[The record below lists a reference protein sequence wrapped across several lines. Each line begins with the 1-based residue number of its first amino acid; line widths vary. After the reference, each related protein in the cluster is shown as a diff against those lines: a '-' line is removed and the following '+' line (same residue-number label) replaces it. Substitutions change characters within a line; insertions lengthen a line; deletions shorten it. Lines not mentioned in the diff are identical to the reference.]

1 MRTPLLL
8 ACFALTVV
16 GCSRN
21 EPKDEQTG
29 SAASSEQK
37 TIETS
42 DIACNNEK
50 ATSAIHSYLVNR
62 IDQHAKK
69 QSDIIQQQAGTVV
82 DMTILQNGLSQVA
95 INLEGVNGSNGKC
108 QATVSFNMPQAQL
121 DNADKIYTRLKM
133 PVAAEQIVSRGYQLQ
148 NSTLVANNVGFGLS
162 ASGTNYQVNSTTGD
176 DVIGLVGEIMANSA
190 LAQTLTQPSNT
201 PLAGSSAGAIPVLP
215 PVTSKPSVA
224 ANNSQ
229 TSTTKPVKKQTT
241 EKPKT
246 NSEKNNSKKNNSEKT
261 KTDVTTTTSAKK
273 NTQSDSADKKSVK
286 KSESTT
292 SDSADKKSVKKS
304 ESTTS
309 NADTKSTAT
318 KSAASTGNSTEK
330 STKSVSHEKVP
341 TDTNVK
347 LTIEEKN
354 EQY

>member
-1 MRTPLLL
+1 MSMIFPQNTLSKKMRTPLLL
-8 ACFALTVV
+8 ACFALAVV

-21 EPKDEQTG
+21 EQKDAQTG

-62 IDQHAKK
+62 IDQQAKK
-69 QSDIIQQQAGTVV
+69 QSDIIQQQAGTIV
-82 DMTILQNGLSQVA
+82 DMSILQNGLSQVA
-95 INLEGVNGSNGKC
+95 INLESVNGSNGKC

-121 DNADKIYTRLKM
+121 DNTDKIYTRLKM
-133 PVAAEQIVSRGYQLQ
+133 PVAAEQIASRGYQLQ

-162 ASGTNYQVNSTTGD
+162 ASGANYQVNSTTGD

-201 PLAGSSAGAIPVLP
+201 PLAGSSAGAIPVVP
-215 PVTSKPSVA
+215 TVTSKPSVA

-229 TSTTKPVKKQTT
+229 NSTTKPVKKQTT
-241 EKPKT
+241 EEPKT
-246 NSEKNNSKKNNSEKT
+246 DSEKNDSEKT
-261 KTDVTTTTSAKK
+261 KTDVTTTSDKK
-273 NTQSDSADKKSVK
+273 NTASDSADKISDK

-292 SDSADKKSVKKS
+292 A
-304 ESTTS
+304 

-318 KSAASTGNSTEK
+318 KSAASTSTDK

>member
-1 MRTPLLL
+1 MSMIFPQNTLSKKMRTPLLL

-21 EPKDEQTG
+21 EQKDEQTG

-62 IDQHAKK
+62 IDQQAKK

-133 PVAAEQIVSRGYQLQ
+133 PVAAEQIASRGYQLQ

-162 ASGTNYQVNSTTGD
+162 ASGANYQVNSTTGD

-201 PLAGSSAGAIPVLP
+201 PLAGSSAGAIPVVP
-215 PVTSKPSVA
+215 TVTSKPSVA

-229 TSTTKPVKKQTT
+229 NSTTKPVKKQTT
-241 EKPKT
+241 EEPKT
-246 NSEKNNSKKNNSEKT
+246 DSEKNDSEKT
-261 KTDVTTTTSAKK
+261 KTDVTTTSDKK
-273 NTQSDSADKKSVK
+273 NTASDSADKKSVK

-292 SDSADKKSVKKS
+292 A
-304 ESTTS
+304 

-318 KSAASTGNSTEK
+318 KSAASTSTDK

>member
-1 MRTPLLL
+1 MSMIFPQNTLSKKMRTPLLL

-21 EPKDEQTG
+21 EQKDEQTG
-29 SAASSEQK
+29 STASSEQK
-37 TIETS
+37 PIETS

-62 IDQHAKK
+62 IDQQAKK

-95 INLEGVNGSNGKC
+95 INLESVNGSNGKC

-133 PVAAEQIVSRGYQLQ
+133 PVAAEQITSRGYQLQ

-201 PLAGSSAGAIPVLP
+201 PLAGSSAGAIPVVP
-215 PVTSKPSVA
+215 TVTSKPSVA

-229 TSTTKPVKKQTT
+229 NSTTKPVKKQTT
-241 EKPKT
+241 EEPKT
-246 NSEKNNSKKNNSEKT
+246 DSEKNDSEKT
-261 KTDVTTTTSAKK
+261 KTDVTTTSDKK
-273 NTQSDSADKKSVK
+273 NTA
-286 KSESTT
+286 

-309 NADTKSTAT
+309 NADSKSTAT
-318 KSAASTGNSTEK
+318 KSAASTSTDK

>member
-1 MRTPLLL
+1 MSMIFPQNTLSKKMRTPLLL

-21 EPKDEQTG
+21 EQKDEQTG
-29 SAASSEQK
+29 SAASSEQQP
-37 TIETS
+37 IETS

-62 IDQHAKK
+62 IDQQAKK

-95 INLEGVNGSNGKC
+95 INLESVNGSNGKC

-133 PVAAEQIVSRGYQLQ
+133 PVAAEQIASRGYQLQ
-148 NSTLVANNVGFGLS
+148 NSTLVANPVGFGLS
-162 ASGTNYQVNSTTGD
+162 ASGANYQVNSTTGD

-201 PLAGSSAGAIPVLP
+201 PLAGSSAGAIPVVP
-215 PVTSKPSVA
+215 TVTSKPSVA

-229 TSTTKPVKKQTT
+229 NSTTKPVKKQTT
-241 EKPKT
+241 EEPKT
-246 NSEKNNSKKNNSEKT
+246 DSEKNDSEKT
-261 KTDVTTTTSAKK
+261 KTDVTTTSDKK
-273 NTQSDSADKKSVK
+273 NTASDSADKKSVK

-292 SDSADKKSVKKS
+292 A
-304 ESTTS
+304 

-318 KSAASTGNSTEK
+318 KSAASTSTDK

>member
-1 MRTPLLL
+1 MSMIFPQNTLSKKMRTPLLL

-21 EPKDEQTG
+21 EQKDEQTG

-62 IDQHAKK
+62 IDQQAKK
-69 QSDIIQQQAGTVV
+69 QSDIIQQQAGTIV
-82 DMTILQNGLSQVA
+82 DMSILQNGLSQVA
-95 INLEGVNGSNGKC
+95 INLESVNGSNGKC

-133 PVAAEQIVSRGYQLQ
+133 PVAAEQITSRGYQLQ

-162 ASGTNYQVNSTTGD
+162 ASGANYQVNSTTGD

-201 PLAGSSAGAIPVLP
+201 PLAGSSAGAIPVVP
-215 PVTSKPSVA
+215 TVTSKPSVA

-229 TSTTKPVKKQTT
+229 NSTTKPVKKQTT
-241 EKPKT
+241 EEPKT
-246 NSEKNNSKKNNSEKT
+246 DSEKNDSEKT
-261 KTDVTTTTSAKK
+261 KTDVTTTSDKK
-273 NTQSDSADKKSVK
+273 NTA
-286 KSESTT
+286 

-318 KSAASTGNSTEK
+318 KSAASTSTDK

>member
-1 MRTPLLL
+1 MSMIFPQNTLSKKMRTPLLL

-21 EPKDEQTG
+21 EQKDEQTG

-62 IDQHAKK
+62 IDQQAKK

-95 INLEGVNGSNGKC
+95 INLESVNGSNGKC

-133 PVAAEQIVSRGYQLQ
+133 PVAAEQIASRGYQLQ

-162 ASGTNYQVNSTTGD
+162 ASGANYQVNSTTGD

-201 PLAGSSAGAIPVLP
+201 PLAGSSAGAIPVVP
-215 PVTSKPSVA
+215 TVTSKPSVA

-229 TSTTKPVKKQTT
+229 NSTTKPVKKQTT
-241 EKPKT
+241 EEPKT
-246 NSEKNNSKKNNSEKT
+246 DSEKNDSEKT
-261 KTDVTTTTSAKK
+261 KTDVTTTSDKK
-273 NTQSDSADKKSVK
+273 NTQSDSADKISDK
-286 KSESTT
+286 KSEP
-292 SDSADKKSVKKS
+292 
-304 ESTTS
+304 TTS
-309 NADTKSTAT
+309 NADSKSTAT
-318 KSAASTGNSTEK
+318 KSAASTSTDK

-347 LTIEEKN
+347 LTIEGKN

>member
-1 MRTPLLL
+1 MSMIFPQNTLSKKMRMPLLL
-8 ACFALTVV
+8 ACFALAVV

-21 EPKDEQTG
+21 EQKDEQTG
-29 SAASSEQK
+29 SAASSEQQP
-37 TIETS
+37 IETS
-42 DIACNNEK
+42 DIACNNDK

-62 IDQHAKK
+62 IDQQAKK

-82 DMTILQNGLSQVA
+82 DMSILQNGLSQVA
-95 INLEGVNGSNGKC
+95 INLESVNGSNGKC
-108 QATVSFNMPQAQL
+108 QATVLFNMPQAQL
-121 DNADKIYTRLKM
+121 DNADKIYTRLKI
-133 PVAAEQIVSRGYQLQ
+133 PVAAEQITSRGYQLQ

-201 PLAGSSAGAIPVLP
+201 PLAGSSAGAIAVLP
-215 PVTSKPSVA
+215 PVTSRPSVA

-229 TSTTKPVKKQTT
+229 NSTTKPVKKQTT
-241 EKPKT
+241 EQPKT
-246 NSEKNNSKKNNSEKT
+246 GSEKT
-261 KTDVTTTTSAKK
+261 KTDVTNTSDKK
-273 NTQSDSADKKSVK
+273 NTQSDSADKISDK
-286 KSESTT
+286 KSEP
-292 SDSADKKSVKKS
+292 
-304 ESTTS
+304 TTS
-309 NADTKSTAT
+309 NADSKSTAT
-318 KSAASTGNSTEK
+318 KSAASTSTDK

>member
-1 MRTPLLL
+1 MSMIFPQNTLSKKMRTPLLL
-8 ACFALTVV
+8 ACFALAVV

-21 EPKDEQTG
+21 EQKDEQTG

-37 TIETS
+37 SIETS

-62 IDQHAKK
+62 IDQQAKK
-69 QSDIIQQQAGTVV
+69 QSDIIQQQAGTIV

-95 INLEGVNGSNGKC
+95 INLESVNGSNGKC

-133 PVAAEQIVSRGYQLQ
+133 PVAAEQIASRGYQLQ

-162 ASGTNYQVNSTTGD
+162 ASGANYQVNSTTGD

-201 PLAGSSAGAIPVLP
+201 PLAGSSAGAIPVVP
-215 PVTSKPSVA
+215 TVTSKPSVA

-229 TSTTKPVKKQTT
+229 NSTTKPVKKQTT
-241 EKPKT
+241 EEPKT
-246 NSEKNNSKKNNSEKT
+246 DSEKNDSEKT
-261 KTDVTTTTSAKK
+261 KTDVTTTSDKK
-273 NTQSDSADKKSVK
+273 NTA
-286 KSESTT
+286 

-318 KSAASTGNSTEK
+318 KSAASTSTDK

>member
-21 EPKDEQTG
+21 EQKDEQTG

-62 IDQHAKK
+62 IDQQAKK
-69 QSDIIQQQAGTVV
+69 QSDIIQQQAGTIV
-82 DMTILQNGLSQVA
+82 DMSILQNGLSQVA
-95 INLEGVNGSNGKC
+95 INLESVNGSNGKC

-133 PVAAEQIVSRGYQLQ
+133 PVAAEQIASRGYQLQ

-162 ASGTNYQVNSTTGD
+162 ASGANYQVNSTTGD

-201 PLAGSSAGAIPVLP
+201 PLAGSSAGAIPVVP
-215 PVTSKPSVA
+215 TVTSKPSVA

-229 TSTTKPVKKQTT
+229 NSTTKPVKKQTT
-241 EKPKT
+241 EEPKT
-246 NSEKNNSKKNNSEKT
+246 DSEKNDSEKT
-261 KTDVTTTTSAKK
+261 KTDVTTTSDKK
-273 NTQSDSADKKSVK
+273 NTASDSADKISDK

-292 SDSADKKSVKKS
+292 A
-304 ESTTS
+304 

-318 KSAASTGNSTEK
+318 KSAASTSTEK

>member
-21 EPKDEQTG
+21 EQKDEQTG
-29 SAASSEQK
+29 STASSEQK
-37 TIETS
+37 PIETS

-62 IDQHAKK
+62 IDQQAKK

-95 INLEGVNGSNGKC
+95 INLESVNGSNGKC

-133 PVAAEQIVSRGYQLQ
+133 PVAAEQIASRGYQLQ
-148 NSTLVANNVGFGLS
+148 NSTLVANPVGFGLS
-162 ASGTNYQVNSTTGD
+162 ASGANYQVNSTTGD

-201 PLAGSSAGAIPVLP
+201 PLAGSSAGAIPVVP
-215 PVTSKPSVA
+215 TVTSKPSVA

-229 TSTTKPVKKQTT
+229 NSTTKPVKKQTT
-241 EKPKT
+241 EEPKT
-246 NSEKNNSKKNNSEKT
+246 DSEKNDSEKT
-261 KTDVTTTTSAKK
+261 KTDVTTIPAKK
-273 NTQSDSADKKSVK
+273 NTASDSADKKSVK
-286 KSESTT
+286 KSE
-292 SDSADKKSVKKS
+292 A
-304 ESTTS
+304 TTS

-318 KSAASTGNSTEK
+318 KSAASTSTEK

>member
-1 MRTPLLL
+1 MSMLFPQNTLSKKMRTPLLL
-8 ACFALTVV
+8 ACFALAVV

-21 EPKDEQTG
+21 EQKDGQTG
-29 SAASSEQK
+29 SAASSEQQP
-37 TIETS
+37 IETS

-62 IDQHAKK
+62 IDQQAKK

-95 INLEGVNGSNGKC
+95 INLESVNGSNGKC

-133 PVAAEQIVSRGYQLQ
+133 PVAAEQIASRGYQLQ
-148 NSTLVANNVGFGLS
+148 NSTLVANPVGFGLS
-162 ASGTNYQVNSTTGD
+162 ASGANYQVNSTTGD

-201 PLAGSSAGAIPVLP
+201 PLAGSSAGAIPVVP
-215 PVTSKPSVA
+215 TVTSKPSVA

-229 TSTTKPVKKQTT
+229 NSTTKPVKKQTT
-241 EKPKT
+241 EEPKT
-246 NSEKNNSKKNNSEKT
+246 DSEKNDSEKT
-261 KTDVTTTTSAKK
+261 KTDVTTIPAKK
-273 NTQSDSADKKSVK
+273 NTA
-286 KSESTT
+286 

-309 NADTKSTAT
+309 NADTKST
-318 KSAASTGNSTEK
+318 KP
-330 STKSVSHEKVP
+330 VSHEKVP

>member
-1 MRTPLLL
+1 MSMIFPQNTLSKKMRTPLLL
-8 ACFALTVV
+8 ACFALAVV

-21 EPKDEQTG
+21 EQKDGQTG
-29 SAASSEQK
+29 SAASSEQQP
-37 TIETS
+37 IETS

-62 IDQHAKK
+62 IDQQAKK
-69 QSDIIQQQAGTVV
+69 QSDIIQQQAGTIV

-133 PVAAEQIVSRGYQLQ
+133 PVAAEQIASRGYQLQ
-148 NSTLVANNVGFGLS
+148 NSTLVANPVGFGLS
-162 ASGTNYQVNSTTGD
+162 ASGANYQVNSTTGD

-201 PLAGSSAGAIPVLP
+201 PLAGSSAGAIPVVP
-215 PVTSKPSVA
+215 TVTSKPSVA

-229 TSTTKPVKKQTT
+229 NSTTKPVKKQTT
-241 EKPKT
+241 EEPKT
-246 NSEKNNSKKNNSEKT
+246 NSEKT
-261 KTDVTTTTSAKK
+261 KTDVTTTSDKK
-273 NTQSDSADKKSVK
+273 NTASDSADKKSVK

-292 SDSADKKSVKKS
+292 A
-304 ESTTS
+304 

-318 KSAASTGNSTEK
+318 KSAASTSTDK

>member
-1 MRTPLLL
+1 MSMIFPQNTLSKKMRTPLLL
-8 ACFALTVV
+8 ACFALAVV

-21 EPKDEQTG
+21 EQKDGQTG
-29 SAASSEQK
+29 STASSEQQP
-37 TIETS
+37 IETS

-50 ATSAIHSYLVNR
+50 ATDAIHSYLVNR
-62 IDQHAKK
+62 IDQQAKK
-69 QSDIIQQQAGTVV
+69 QSDIIQQQAGTMV

-95 INLEGVNGSNGKC
+95 INLESVNGNNGKC

-121 DNADKIYTRLKM
+121 DNADKIYTRLKI
-133 PVAAEQIVSRGYQLQ
+133 PVAAEQITSRGYQLQ

-215 PVTSKPSVA
+215 PVTSRPSVA

-229 TSTTKPVKKQTT
+229 NSTTKPVKKQTT
-241 EKPKT
+241 EQPKT
-246 NSEKNNSKKNNSEKT
+246 GSEKT
-261 KTDVTTTTSAKK
+261 KTDVNNTSDEK
-273 NTQSDSADKKSVK
+273 NTQSDSADKISDK
-286 KSESTT
+286 KSEP
-292 SDSADKKSVKKS
+292 
-304 ESTTS
+304 TTS
-309 NADTKSTAT
+309 NADSKSTAT
-318 KSAASTGNSTEK
+318 KSAASTSTDK

>member
-1 MRTPLLL
+1 MSMIFPQNTLSKKMRTPLLL
-8 ACFALTVV
+8 ACFALAVV

-21 EPKDEQTG
+21 EQKDEQTG

-50 ATSAIHSYLVNR
+50 ATDAIHSYLVNR
-62 IDQHAKK
+62 IDQQAKK

-95 INLEGVNGSNGKC
+95 INLESVNGSNGKC

-133 PVAAEQIVSRGYQLQ
+133 PVAAEQIASRGYQLQ

-162 ASGTNYQVNSTTGD
+162 ASGANYQVNSTTGD

-201 PLAGSSAGAIPVLP
+201 PLAGSSAGAIAVLP
-215 PVTSKPSVA
+215 PVTSRPSVA

-241 EKPKT
+241 EEPKT
-246 NSEKNNSKKNNSEKT
+246 DSEKNDSEKT
-261 KTDVTTTTSAKK
+261 KTDVTTTSDKK
-273 NTQSDSADKKSVK
+273 NTASDSADKKSVK

-292 SDSADKKSVKKS
+292 A
-304 ESTTS
+304 

-318 KSAASTGNSTEK
+318 KSAASTSVDK

>member
-1 MRTPLLL
+1 MSMIFPQNTLSKKMRTPLLL
-8 ACFALTVV
+8 ACFALAVV

-21 EPKDEQTG
+21 EQKDEQTG
-29 SAASSEQK
+29 SAASSEQQP
-37 TIETS
+37 IETS
-42 DIACNNEK
+42 DIACNKDK
-50 ATSAIHSYLVNR
+50 ATDAIHSYLVNR
-62 IDQHAKK
+62 IDQQAKK
-69 QSDIIQQQAGTVV
+69 QSDIIQQQAGTMV

-95 INLEGVNGSNGKC
+95 INLESVKGSNGKC

-133 PVAAEQIVSRGYQLQ
+133 PVAAEQIASRGYQLQ

-201 PLAGSSAGAIPVLP
+201 PLAGSSAGAIPVVP
-215 PVTSKPSVA
+215 TVTSKPSVA

-229 TSTTKPVKKQTT
+229 NSTTKPVKKQTT
-241 EKPKT
+241 EEPKT
-246 NSEKNNSKKNNSEKT
+246 DSEKNDSEKT
-261 KTDVTTTTSAKK
+261 KTDVTTTSDKK
-273 NTQSDSADKKSVK
+273 NTA
-286 KSESTT
+286 

-309 NADTKSTAT
+309 NADTKST
-318 KSAASTGNSTEK
+318 KP
-330 STKSVSHEKVP
+330 VSHEKVP

>member
-1 MRTPLLL
+1 MSMIFPQNTLSKKMRTPLLL

-21 EPKDEQTG
+21 EQKDEQTG

-37 TIETS
+37 SIETS

-50 ATSAIHSYLVNR
+50 ATNAIHSYLVNR
-62 IDQHAKK
+62 IDQQAKK

-95 INLEGVNGSNGKC
+95 INLESVNGSNGKC

-133 PVAAEQIVSRGYQLQ
+133 PVAAEQIASRGYQLQ

-162 ASGTNYQVNSTTGD
+162 ASGANYQVNSTTGD

-201 PLAGSSAGAIPVLP
+201 PLAGSSAGAIPVVP
-215 PVTSKPSVA
+215 TVTSKPSVA

-229 TSTTKPVKKQTT
+229 NSTNKPVKKQTT
-241 EKPKT
+241 EEPKT
-246 NSEKNNSKKNNSEKT
+246 DSEKNDSEKT
-261 KTDVTTTTSAKK
+261 KTDVTTTSDKK
-273 NTQSDSADKKSVK
+273 NTASDSADKKSVK

-292 SDSADKKSVKKS
+292 A
-304 ESTTS
+304 

-318 KSAASTGNSTEK
+318 KSAASTSTDK

>member
-1 MRTPLLL
+1 MIFPQNTLSKKMRTPLLL
-8 ACFALTVV
+8 ACFALAVV

-21 EPKDEQTG
+21 EQKDEQTG

-62 IDQHAKK
+62 IDQQAKK
-69 QSDIIQQQAGTVV
+69 QSDIIQQQAGTIV

-95 INLEGVNGSNGKC
+95 INLESVNGSNGKC

-121 DNADKIYTRLKM
+121 DNADKIYSRLKM
-133 PVAAEQIVSRGYQLQ
+133 PVAAEQIASRGYQLQ

-246 NSEKNNSKKNNSEKT
+246 GSEKNSSEKT

-273 NTQSDSADKKSVK
+273 NTQ
-286 KSESTT
+286 

>member
-1 MRTPLLL
+1 MSMIFPQNTLSKKMRTPLLL
-8 ACFALTVV
+8 ACFALAVV

-21 EPKDEQTG
+21 EQKDEQTG

-37 TIETS
+37 PIETS

-50 ATSAIHSYLVNR
+50 ATNAIHSYLVNR
-62 IDQHAKK
+62 IDQQAKK
-69 QSDIIQQQAGTVV
+69 QSDIIQQQAGTIV

-95 INLEGVNGSNGKC
+95 INLESVNGSNGKC

-133 PVAAEQIVSRGYQLQ
+133 PVAAEQIASRGYQLQ

-162 ASGTNYQVNSTTGD
+162 ASGANYQVNSTTGD

-201 PLAGSSAGAIPVLP
+201 PLAGSSAGAIPVVP
-215 PVTSKPSVA
+215 TVTSKPSVA

-229 TSTTKPVKKQTT
+229 NSTTKPVKKQTT
-241 EKPKT
+241 EEPKT
-246 NSEKNNSKKNNSEKT
+246 DSEKNDSEKT
-261 KTDVTTTTSAKK
+261 KTDVTTTSDKK
-273 NTQSDSADKKSVK
+273 NTASDSADKKSVK

-292 SDSADKKSVKKS
+292 A
-304 ESTTS
+304 

-318 KSAASTGNSTEK
+318 KSAASTSTDK

>member
-1 MRTPLLL
+1 MSMIFPQNTLSKKMRTPLLL

-21 EPKDEQTG
+21 EQKDEQTG
-29 SAASSEQK
+29 SAASSEQQP
-37 TIETS
+37 IETS
-42 DIACNNEK
+42 DIACNNDK

-62 IDQHAKK
+62 IDQQAKK

-82 DMTILQNGLSQVA
+82 DMSILQNGLSQVA
-95 INLEGVNGSNGKC
+95 INLESVNGSNGKC

-133 PVAAEQIVSRGYQLQ
+133 PVAAEQITSRGYQLQ

-162 ASGTNYQVNSTTGD
+162 ASGANYQVNSTTGD

-201 PLAGSSAGAIPVLP
+201 PLAGSSAGAIPVVP
-215 PVTSKPSVA
+215 TVTSKPSVA

-229 TSTTKPVKKQTT
+229 NSTTKPVKKQTT
-241 EKPKT
+241 EEPKT
-246 NSEKNNSKKNNSEKT
+246 DSEKNDSEKT
-261 KTDVTTTTSAKK
+261 KTDVTTTSDKK
-273 NTQSDSADKKSVK
+273 NTASDSADKKS
-286 KSESTT
+286 E
-292 SDSADKKSVKKS
+292 KKS

-318 KSAASTGNSTEK
+318 KSAASTSTDK

>member
-1 MRTPLLL
+1 MSMIFPQNTLSKKMRTPLLL

-21 EPKDEQTG
+21 EQKDEQTG

-37 TIETS
+37 SIETS

-62 IDQHAKK
+62 IDQQAKK
-69 QSDIIQQQAGTVV
+69 QSDIIQQQAGTMV

-95 INLEGVNGSNGKC
+95 INLESVNGSNGKC

-133 PVAAEQIVSRGYQLQ
+133 PVAAEQITSRGYQLQ

-162 ASGTNYQVNSTTGD
+162 ASGANYQVNSTTGD

-201 PLAGSSAGAIPVLP
+201 PLAGSSVGAIPVLP

-241 EKPKT
+241 EEPKT
-246 NSEKNNSKKNNSEKT
+246 DSEKNDSEKT
-261 KTDVTTTTSAKK
+261 KTDVTTTSDKK
-273 NTQSDSADKKSVK
+273 NTASDSADKISDK

-292 SDSADKKSVKKS
+292 A
-304 ESTTS
+304 

-318 KSAASTGNSTEK
+318 KSAASTSTDK

>member
-1 MRTPLLL
+1 MSMIFPQNTLSKKMRTPLLL

-21 EPKDEQTG
+21 EQKDEQTG

-62 IDQHAKK
+62 IDQQAKK
-69 QSDIIQQQAGTVV
+69 QSDIIQQQAGTIV

-95 INLEGVNGSNGKC
+95 INLESVNGSNGKC

-133 PVAAEQIVSRGYQLQ
+133 PVAAEQIASRGYQLQ

-162 ASGTNYQVNSTTGD
+162 ASGANYQVNSTTGD

-201 PLAGSSAGAIPVLP
+201 PLAGSSAGAIPVVP
-215 PVTSKPSVA
+215 TVTSKPSVA

-229 TSTTKPVKKQTT
+229 NSTTKPVKKQTT
-241 EKPKT
+241 EEPKT
-246 NSEKNNSKKNNSEKT
+246 DSEKNDSEKT
-261 KTDVTTTTSAKK
+261 KTDVTTTSDKK
-273 NTQSDSADKKSVK
+273 NTASDSADKISDK

-292 SDSADKKSVKKS
+292 A
-304 ESTTS
+304 

-318 KSAASTGNSTEK
+318 KSAASTSTDK

>member
-1 MRTPLLL
+1 MSMIFPQNTLSKKMRMPLLL

-21 EPKDEQTG
+21 EQKDGQTG
-29 SAASSEQK
+29 STASSEQQP
-37 TIETS
+37 IETS

-62 IDQHAKK
+62 IDQQAKK
-69 QSDIIQQQAGTVV
+69 QSDIIQQQAGTMV

-95 INLEGVNGSNGKC
+95 INLESVKGSNGKC

-133 PVAAEQIVSRGYQLQ
+133 PVAAEQIASRGYQLQ

-162 ASGTNYQVNSTTGD
+162 ASGANYQVNSTTGD

-201 PLAGSSAGAIPVLP
+201 PLAGSSAGAIPVVP
-215 PVTSKPSVA
+215 TVTSKPSVA

-229 TSTTKPVKKQTT
+229 NSTTKPVKKQTT
-241 EKPKT
+241 EQPKT
-246 NSEKNNSKKNNSEKT
+246 DSEKNDSEKT
-261 KTDVTTTTSAKK
+261 KTDVTTTSDKK

-292 SDSADKKSVKKS
+292 A
-304 ESTTS
+304 

-318 KSAASTGNSTEK
+318 KSAASTSTDK

>member
-8 ACFALTVV
+8 ACFALAVV

-21 EPKDEQTG
+21 EQKDAQTG

-50 ATSAIHSYLVNR
+50 ATDAIHSYLVNR
-62 IDQHAKK
+62 IDQQAKK
-69 QSDIIQQQAGTVV
+69 QSDIIQQQAGTMV

-95 INLEGVNGSNGKC
+95 INLESVNGSNGKC

-133 PVAAEQIVSRGYQLQ
+133 PVAAEQIASRGYQLQ
-148 NSTLVANNVGFGLS
+148 NSTLVANPVGFGLS
-162 ASGTNYQVNSTTGD
+162 ASGANYQVNSTTGD

-201 PLAGSSAGAIPVLP
+201 PLAGSSAGAIPVVP
-215 PVTSKPSVA
+215 TVTSKPSVA

-229 TSTTKPVKKQTT
+229 NSTTKPVKKQTT
-241 EKPKT
+241 EEPKT
-246 NSEKNNSKKNNSEKT
+246 DSEKNDSEKT
-261 KTDVTTTTSAKK
+261 KTDVTTIPAKK
-273 NTQSDSADKKSVK
+273 NTA
-286 KSESTT
+286 

-309 NADTKSTAT
+309 NADT
-318 KSAASTGNSTEK
+318 K

>member
-1 MRTPLLL
+1 MSMIFPQNTLSKKMRTPLLL
-8 ACFALTVV
+8 ACFALAVV

-21 EPKDEQTG
+21 EQKDAQTG

-50 ATSAIHSYLVNR
+50 ATDAIHSYLVNR
-62 IDQHAKK
+62 IDQQAKK
-69 QSDIIQQQAGTVV
+69 QSDIIQQQAGTMV

-95 INLEGVNGSNGKC
+95 INLESVNGNNGKC

-121 DNADKIYTRLKM
+121 DNTDKIYTRLKM
-133 PVAAEQIVSRGYQLQ
+133 PVAAEQIASRGYQLQ

-162 ASGTNYQVNSTTGD
+162 ASGANYQVNSTTGD

-201 PLAGSSAGAIPVLP
+201 PLAGSSAGAIPVVP
-215 PVTSKPSVA
+215 TVTSKPSVA

-229 TSTTKPVKKQTT
+229 NSTTKPVKKQTT
-241 EKPKT
+241 EEPKT
-246 NSEKNNSKKNNSEKT
+246 DSEKNDSEKT
-261 KTDVTTTTSAKK
+261 KTDVTTTSDKK
-273 NTQSDSADKKSVK
+273 NTQSDSADKISDK
-286 KSESTT
+286 KSEPTT
-292 SDSADKKSVKKS
+292 A
-304 ESTTS
+304 
-309 NADTKSTAT
+309 NADSKSTAT
-318 KSAASTGNSTEK
+318 KSAASTSTDK

>member
-1 MRTPLLL
+1 MSMIFPQNTLSKKMRTPLLL

-21 EPKDEQTG
+21 EQKDEQTG

-37 TIETS
+37 PIETS

-62 IDQHAKK
+62 IDQQAKK
-69 QSDIIQQQAGTVV
+69 QSDIIQQQAGTIV
-82 DMTILQNGLSQVA
+82 DMSILQNGLSQVA
-95 INLEGVNGSNGKC
+95 INLESVNGSNGKC

-133 PVAAEQIVSRGYQLQ
+133 PVAAEQITSRGYQLQ

-162 ASGTNYQVNSTTGD
+162 ASGANYQVNSTTGD

-201 PLAGSSAGAIPVLP
+201 PLAGSSAGAIPVVP
-215 PVTSKPSVA
+215 TVTSKPSVA

-229 TSTTKPVKKQTT
+229 NSTTKPVKKQTT
-241 EKPKT
+241 EEPKT
-246 NSEKNNSKKNNSEKT
+246 DSEKNDSEKT
-261 KTDVTTTTSAKK
+261 KTDVTTTSDKK
-273 NTQSDSADKKSVK
+273 NTASDSADKKSVK

-292 SDSADKKSVKKS
+292 A
-304 ESTTS
+304 

-318 KSAASTGNSTEK
+318 KSAASTSTDK

>member
-1 MRTPLLL
+1 MSMIFPQNTLSKKMRTPLLL

-21 EPKDEQTG
+21 EQKDEQTG

-62 IDQHAKK
+62 IDQQAKK

-95 INLEGVNGSNGKC
+95 INLESVNGSNGKC

-121 DNADKIYTRLKM
+121 DNTDKIYTRLKM
-133 PVAAEQIVSRGYQLQ
+133 PVAAEQITSRGYQLQ

-162 ASGTNYQVNSTTGD
+162 ASGANYQVNSTTGD

-201 PLAGSSAGAIPVLP
+201 PLAGSSAGAIPVVP
-215 PVTSKPSVA
+215 TVTSKPSVA

-229 TSTTKPVKKQTT
+229 NSTTKPVKKQTT
-241 EKPKT
+241 EEPKT
-246 NSEKNNSKKNNSEKT
+246 DSEKNDSEKT
-261 KTDVTTTTSAKK
+261 KTDVTTTSDKK
-273 NTQSDSADKKSVK
+273 NTASDSADKKSVK
-286 KSESTT
+286 KSEATT
-292 SDSADKKSVKKS
+292 A
-304 ESTTS
+304 
-309 NADTKSTAT
+309 NADSKSTAT
-318 KSAASTGNSTEK
+318 KSAASTSTEK
-330 STKSVSHEKVP
+330 STKPVSHEKVP

>member
-21 EPKDEQTG
+21 EQKDEQTG

-62 IDQHAKK
+62 IDQQAKK
-69 QSDIIQQQAGTVV
+69 QSDIIQQQAGTIV
-82 DMTILQNGLSQVA
+82 DRSILQNGLSQVA
-95 INLEGVNGSNGKC
+95 INLESVNGSNGKC

-133 PVAAEQIVSRGYQLQ
+133 PVAAEQIASRGYQLQ

-162 ASGTNYQVNSTTGD
+162 ASGANYQVNSTTGD

-201 PLAGSSAGAIPVLP
+201 PLAGSSAGAIPVVP
-215 PVTSKPSVA
+215 TVTSKPSVA

-229 TSTTKPVKKQTT
+229 NSTTKPVKKQTT
-241 EKPKT
+241 EEPKT
-246 NSEKNNSKKNNSEKT
+246 DSEKNDSEKT
-261 KTDVTTTTSAKK
+261 KTDVTTTSDKK
-273 NTQSDSADKKSVK
+273 NTASDSADKISDK

-292 SDSADKKSVKKS
+292 A
-304 ESTTS
+304 

-318 KSAASTGNSTEK
+318 KSAASTGNSTDK

>member
-1 MRTPLLL
+1 MSMIFPQNTLSKKMRTPLLL

-21 EPKDEQTG
+21 EQKNEQTG

-62 IDQHAKK
+62 IDQQAKK

-133 PVAAEQIVSRGYQLQ
+133 PVAAEQIASRGYQLQ

-162 ASGTNYQVNSTTGD
+162 ASGANYQVNSTTGD

-201 PLAGSSAGAIPVLP
+201 PLAGSSAGAIPVVP
-215 PVTSKPSVA
+215 TVTSKPSVA

-229 TSTTKPVKKQTT
+229 NSTTKPVKKQTT
-241 EKPKT
+241 EEPKT
-246 NSEKNNSKKNNSEKT
+246 DSEKNDSEKT
-261 KTDVTTTTSAKK
+261 KTDVTTTSDKK
-273 NTQSDSADKKSVK
+273 NTASDSADKISDK

-292 SDSADKKSVKKS
+292 A
-304 ESTTS
+304 

-318 KSAASTGNSTEK
+318 KSAASTSTDK

>member
-1 MRTPLLL
+1 M

-21 EPKDEQTG
+21 EQKDEQTG

-37 TIETS
+37 PIEMS

-62 IDQHAKK
+62 IDQQAKK
-69 QSDIIQQQAGTVV
+69 QSDIIQQQAGTIV
-82 DMTILQNGLSQVA
+82 DMSILQNGLSQVA
-95 INLEGVNGSNGKC
+95 INLESVNGSNGKC

-133 PVAAEQIVSRGYQLQ
+133 PVAAEQIASRGYQLQ

-162 ASGTNYQVNSTTGD
+162 ASGANYQVNSTTGD

-201 PLAGSSAGAIPVLP
+201 PLAGSSAGAIPVVP
-215 PVTSKPSVA
+215 TVTSKPSVA

-229 TSTTKPVKKQTT
+229 NSTTKPVKKQTT
-241 EKPKT
+241 EEPKT
-246 NSEKNNSKKNNSEKT
+246 DSEKNDSEKT
-261 KTDVTTTTSAKK
+261 KTDVTTTSDKK
-273 NTQSDSADKKSVK
+273 NTASDSADKISDK

-292 SDSADKKSVKKS
+292 A
-304 ESTTS
+304 

-318 KSAASTGNSTEK
+318 KSAASTSTDK

>member
-1 MRTPLLL
+1 MSMIFPQNTLSKKMLTPLLL

-21 EPKDEQTG
+21 EQKDEQTG

-37 TIETS
+37 IIETS

-62 IDQHAKK
+62 IDQQAKK
-69 QSDIIQQQAGTVV
+69 QSDIIQQQAGTIV
-82 DMTILQNGLSQVA
+82 DMNILQNGLSQVA
-95 INLEGVNGSNGKC
+95 INLESVNGSNGKC

-133 PVAAEQIVSRGYQLQ
+133 PVAAEQIASRGYQLQ

-162 ASGTNYQVNSTTGD
+162 ASGANYQVNSTTGD

-229 TSTTKPVKKQTT
+229 TSTTKPVKKQTI

-246 NSEKNNSKKNNSEKT
+246 NSEKNSSEKT
-261 KTDVTTTTSAKK
+261 KTDVTTTSAKK
-273 NTQSDSADKKSVK
+273 NTQSDN
-286 KSESTT
+286 
-292 SDSADKKSVKKS
+292 ADKKSVKKS

-318 KSAASTGNSTEK
+318 KSAASTSTDK

>member
-1 MRTPLLL
+1 MSMIFPQNTLSKKMRTPLLL
-8 ACFALTVV
+8 ACFALAVV

-21 EPKDEQTG
+21 EQKDGQTG
-29 SAASSEQK
+29 STASSEQQP
-37 TIETS
+37 IETS

-62 IDQHAKK
+62 IDQQAKK

-95 INLEGVNGSNGKC
+95 INLESVNGSNGKC

-133 PVAAEQIVSRGYQLQ
+133 PVAAEQIASRGYQLQ
-148 NSTLVANNVGFGLS
+148 NSTLVANPVGFGLS
-162 ASGTNYQVNSTTGD
+162 ASGANYQVNSTTGD

-201 PLAGSSAGAIPVLP
+201 PLAGSSAGAIPVVP
-215 PVTSKPSVA
+215 TVTSKPSVA

-229 TSTTKPVKKQTT
+229 NSTTKPVKKQTT
-241 EKPKT
+241 EEPKT
-246 NSEKNNSKKNNSEKT
+246 DSEKNDSEKT
-261 KTDVTTTTSAKK
+261 KTDVTTIPAKK
-273 NTQSDSADKKSVK
+273 NTA
-286 KSESTT
+286 

-309 NADTKSTAT
+309 NADTKST
-318 KSAASTGNSTEK
+318 KP
-330 STKSVSHEKVP
+330 VSHEKVP

>member
-1 MRTPLLL
+1 MSMIFPQNTLSKKMRTPLLL
-8 ACFALTVV
+8 ACFALAVV

-21 EPKDEQTG
+21 EQKDGQTG
-29 SAASSEQK
+29 SAASSEQQP
-37 TIETS
+37 IETS

-62 IDQHAKK
+62 IDQQAKK

-95 INLEGVNGSNGKC
+95 INLESVNGSNGKC

-133 PVAAEQIVSRGYQLQ
+133 PVAAEQIASRGYQLQ
-148 NSTLVANNVGFGLS
+148 NSTLVANPVGFGLS
-162 ASGTNYQVNSTTGD
+162 ASGANYQVNSTTGD

-201 PLAGSSAGAIPVLP
+201 PLAGSSAGAIPVVP
-215 PVTSKPSVA
+215 TVTSKPSVA

-229 TSTTKPVKKQTT
+229 NSTTKPVKKQTT

-246 NSEKNNSKKNNSEKT
+246 GSEKNDSEKT
-261 KTDVTTTTSAKK
+261 KTDVTTIPAKK
-273 NTQSDSADKKSVK
+273 NTA
-286 KSESTT
+286 

-309 NADTKSTAT
+309 NADTKST
-318 KSAASTGNSTEK
+318 KP
-330 STKSVSHEKVP
+330 VSHEKVP

>member
-1 MRTPLLL
+1 MSMIFPQNTLSKKMRTPLLL
-8 ACFALTVV
+8 ACFALAVV

-21 EPKDEQTG
+21 EQKDEQTG

-42 DIACNNEK
+42 DIACNNDK
-50 ATSAIHSYLVNR
+50 ATSVIHSYLVNR
-62 IDQHAKK
+62 IDQQAKK

-95 INLEGVNGSNGKC
+95 INLESVNGSNGKC

-133 PVAAEQIVSRGYQLQ
+133 PVAAEQIASRGYQLQ

-162 ASGTNYQVNSTTGD
+162 ASGANYQVNSTTGD

-201 PLAGSSAGAIPVLP
+201 PLAGSSADAIPVLP

-246 NSEKNNSKKNNSEKT
+246 DSEKNDSEKT
-261 KTDVTTTTSAKK
+261 KTDVTTTSDKK
-273 NTQSDSADKKSVK
+273 NTASDSADKKSVK

-292 SDSADKKSVKKS
+292 A
-304 ESTTS
+304 

-318 KSAASTGNSTEK
+318 KLAASTSTDK

>member
-1 MRTPLLL
+1 MSMIFPQNTLSKKMRTPLLL
-8 ACFALTVV
+8 ACFALAVV

-21 EPKDEQTG
+21 EQKDEQTG
-29 SAASSEQK
+29 STASSEQK
-37 TIETS
+37 PIETS

-62 IDQHAKK
+62 IDQQAKK

-95 INLEGVNGSNGKC
+95 VNLESVNGSNGKC

-133 PVAAEQIVSRGYQLQ
+133 PVAAEQIASRGYQLQ
-148 NSTLVANNVGFGLS
+148 NSTLVANPVGFGLS
-162 ASGTNYQVNSTTGD
+162 ASGANYQVNSTTGD

-201 PLAGSSAGAIPVLP
+201 PLAGSSAGAIPVVP
-215 PVTSKPSVA
+215 TVTSKPSVA

-229 TSTTKPVKKQTT
+229 NSTTKPVKKQTT
-241 EKPKT
+241 EEPKT
-246 NSEKNNSKKNNSEKT
+246 DSEKNDSEKT
-261 KTDVTTTTSAKK
+261 KTDVTTIPAKK
-273 NTQSDSADKKSVK
+273 NTA
-286 KSESTT
+286 

-309 NADTKSTAT
+309 NADTKST
-318 KSAASTGNSTEK
+318 KP
-330 STKSVSHEKVP
+330 VSHEKVP

-347 LTIEEKN
+347 LTIEGKN

>member
-1 MRTPLLL
+1 MSMIFPQNTLSKKMRTPLLL
-8 ACFALTVV
+8 ACFALAVV

-21 EPKDEQTG
+21 EQKDEQTG

-62 IDQHAKK
+62 IDQQAKK
-69 QSDIIQQQAGTVV
+69 QSDIIQQQAGTMV

-95 INLEGVNGSNGKC
+95 INLESVNGSNGKC

-133 PVAAEQIVSRGYQLQ
+133 PASAEQIASRGYQLQ

-162 ASGTNYQVNSTTGD
+162 ASGNNYQVNSTTGD

-201 PLAGSSAGAIPVLP
+201 PLAGSSAGAIPVVP

-229 TSTTKPVKKQTT
+229 TSTTKPVKKETT

-246 NSEKNNSKKNNSEKT
+246 NSEKNSSDKT
-261 KTDVTTTTSAKK
+261 KTDVTTTTSDKK
-273 NTQSDSADKKSVK
+273 NTASDSADKKSVK
-286 KSESTT
+286 KSE
-292 SDSADKKSVKKS
+292 A
-304 ESTTS
+304 TTS
-309 NADTKSTAT
+309 NADSKSTAT
-318 KSAASTGNSTEK
+318 KSAASTSVDK
-330 STKSVSHEKVP
+330 STKPVSHEKVP

>member
-1 MRTPLLL
+1 MSVIFPQNTLSKKMRMPLLL
-8 ACFALTVV
+8 ACFVLTVV

-21 EPKDEQTG
+21 EQKDGQTG
-29 SAASSEQK
+29 STASSEQQP
-37 TIETS
+37 IETS
-42 DIACNNEK
+42 DIACNNDK

-62 IDQHAKK
+62 IDQQAKK

-82 DMTILQNGLSQVA
+82 DMSILQNGLSQVA
-95 INLEGVNGSNGKC
+95 INLESVKGSNGKC

-133 PVAAEQIVSRGYQLQ
+133 PVAAEQIASRGYQLQ

-162 ASGTNYQVNSTTGD
+162 ASGANYQVTSNTGD

-201 PLAGSSAGAIPVLP
+201 PLAGSSAGAIAVLP
-215 PVTSKPSVA
+215 PVTSRPSVA

-241 EKPKT
+241 EQPKT
-246 NSEKNNSKKNNSEKT
+246 DSEKNDSEKT
-261 KTDVTTTTSAKK
+261 KTDVTNTSDKK
-273 NTQSDSADKKSVK
+273 NTQSDSADKISDK
-286 KSESTT
+286 KSEP
-292 SDSADKKSVKKS
+292 
-304 ESTTS
+304 TTS
-309 NADTKSTAT
+309 NADSKSTAT
-318 KSAASTGNSTEK
+318 KSAASTSVDK

>member
-1 MRTPLLL
+1 MSMIFPQNTLSKKMRMPLLL

-21 EPKDEQTG
+21 EQKDGQTG
-29 SAASSEQK
+29 SAASSEQQP
-37 TIETS
+37 IETS

-62 IDQHAKK
+62 IDQQAKK

-95 INLEGVNGSNGKC
+95 INLESVNGSNGKC

-133 PVAAEQIVSRGYQLQ
+133 PVAAEQIASRGYQLQ
-148 NSTLVANNVGFGLS
+148 NSTLVANPVGFGLS
-162 ASGTNYQVNSTTGD
+162 ASGANYQVNSTTGD

-201 PLAGSSAGAIPVLP
+201 PLAGSSAGAIPVVP
-215 PVTSKPSVA
+215 TVTSKPSVA

-229 TSTTKPVKKQTT
+229 NSTTKPVKKQTT
-241 EKPKT
+241 EEPKT
-246 NSEKNNSKKNNSEKT
+246 DSEKNDSEKT
-261 KTDVTTTTSAKK
+261 KTDVTTIPAKK
-273 NTQSDSADKKSVK
+273 NTA
-286 KSESTT
+286 

-309 NADTKSTAT
+309 NADTKST
-318 KSAASTGNSTEK
+318 KP
-330 STKSVSHEKVP
+330 VSHEKVP

>member
-1 MRTPLLL
+1 MSMIFPQNTLSKKMRTPLLL
-8 ACFALTVV
+8 ACFALAVV

-21 EPKDEQTG
+21 EQKDEQTG

-50 ATSAIHSYLVNR
+50 ATDAIHSYLVNR
-62 IDQHAKK
+62 IDQQAKK
-69 QSDIIQQQAGTVV
+69 QSDIIQQQAGTIV

-95 INLEGVNGSNGKC
+95 INLESVNGSNGKC

-133 PVAAEQIVSRGYQLQ
+133 PVAAEQIASRGYQLQ
-148 NSTLVANNVGFGLS
+148 NSTLVANPVGFGLS

-201 PLAGSSAGAIPVLP
+201 PLAGSSAGAIPVVP
-215 PVTSKPSVA
+215 TVTSKPSVA

-229 TSTTKPVKKQTT
+229 NSTTKPVKKQTT
-241 EKPKT
+241 EEPKT
-246 NSEKNNSKKNNSEKT
+246 DSEKNDSEKT
-261 KTDVTTTTSAKK
+261 KTDVTTTSDKK
-273 NTQSDSADKKSVK
+273 NTASDSADKKSVK

-292 SDSADKKSVKKS
+292 A
-304 ESTTS
+304 

-318 KSAASTGNSTEK
+318 KSAASTSTDK

>member
-1 MRTPLLL
+1 MSMIFPQNTLSKKMRTPLLL
-8 ACFALTVV
+8 ACFALAVV

-21 EPKDEQTG
+21 EQKDEQTG
-29 SAASSEQK
+29 SATSSEQK
-37 TIETS
+37 SIETS

-62 IDQHAKK
+62 IDQQAKK

-82 DMTILQNGLSQVA
+82 DMSILQNGLSQVA

-121 DNADKIYTRLKM
+121 DNADKIYTRLKL
-133 PVAAEQIVSRGYQLQ
+133 PVAAEQIASRGYQLQ

-162 ASGTNYQVNSTTGD
+162 ASGANYQVNSTTGD

-215 PVTSKPSVA
+215 PVTSRPSVA

-229 TSTTKPVKKQTT
+229 NSTTKPVKKQTT
-241 EKPKT
+241 EQPKT
-246 NSEKNNSKKNNSEKT
+246 GSEKT
-261 KTDVTTTTSAKK
+261 KTDVTTTTSDKK
-273 NTQSDSADKKSVK
+273 NTA
-286 KSESTT
+286 

-309 NADTKSTAT
+309 NADSKSTAT
-318 KSAASTGNSTEK
+318 KSAASTGNSTDK

-347 LTIEEKN
+347 LTIEGKN

>member
-1 MRTPLLL
+1 MSMIFPQNTLSKKMRTPLLL

-21 EPKDEQTG
+21 EQKDEQTG

-62 IDQHAKK
+62 IDQQAKK

-95 INLEGVNGSNGKC
+95 INLESVNGSNGKC

-133 PVAAEQIVSRGYQLQ
+133 PVAAEQIASRGYQLQ

-162 ASGTNYQVNSTTGD
+162 ASGANYQVNSTTGD

-201 PLAGSSAGAIPVLP
+201 PLAGSSAGAIPVVP
-215 PVTSKPSVA
+215 TVTSKPSVA

-229 TSTTKPVKKQTT
+229 NSTTKPVKKQTT
-241 EKPKT
+241 EEPKT
-246 NSEKNNSKKNNSEKT
+246 DSEKNDSEKT
-261 KTDVTTTTSAKK
+261 KTDVTTTSDKK
-273 NTQSDSADKKSVK
+273 NTASDSADKKSVK

-292 SDSADKKSVKKS
+292 A
-304 ESTTS
+304 
-309 NADTKSTAT
+309 NADSKSTAT
-318 KSAASTGNSTEK
+318 KSAASTSTDK